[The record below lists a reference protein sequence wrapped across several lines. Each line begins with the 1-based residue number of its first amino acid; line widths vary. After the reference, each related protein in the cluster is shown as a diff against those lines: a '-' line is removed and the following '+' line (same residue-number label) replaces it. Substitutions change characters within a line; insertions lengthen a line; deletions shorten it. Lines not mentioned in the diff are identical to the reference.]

1 MENINQIAS
10 RIIISPFLSD
20 LICWPGQ
27 SRAREGNY
35 NVNLSPEI
43 INSHIKL
50 TADGRT
56 AWLGDCES
64 VALSLS
70 CHELW

>member
-35 NVNLSPEI
+35 NVNLCPEI

-50 TADGRT
+50 TGDGRT

-70 CHELW
+70 LLP